1 MLNTS
6 CIHRNFFFFFFL
18 IRTHNVLLQC
28 TLLKDRG
35 GERKKKNKQFFSNY
49 SSGQGRTISFCKLS
63 PRPVPS
69 FDLINYYETIRSP
82 LATSGL
88 LIVSDP
94 FTTIITRIGFIY
106 LYIHISR
113 TPILARQ
120 PMYNSI
126 AQNRFRFD
134 RGVRLVKA
142 SINDIACSDHQ
153 VKIEPLKIL
162 FWNSFD
168 RLSNYRK

>member
-6 CIHRNFFFFFFL
+6 CIHRNFFFFFPNSNTQ
-18 IRTHNVLLQC
+18 RTSSMYVIERSR
-28 TLLKDRG
+28 RG
-35 GERKKKNKQFFSNY
+35 EEKKNKQFFSNY

>member
-1 MLNTS
+1 MYVIERS
-6 CIHRNFFFFFFL
+6 R
-18 IRTHNVLLQC
+18 
-28 TLLKDRG
+28 RG
-35 GERKKKNKQFFSNY
+35 EEKKNKQFFSNY
-49 SSGQGRTISFCKLS
+49 SSGQGQSASVSFLLVPFLPSNKLLRDDS
-63 PRPVPS
+63 LASCDILS
-69 FDLINYYETIRSP
+69 FRASYRFWPIYNYNYANRFY
-82 LATSGL
+82 L
-88 LIVSDP
+88 
-94 FTTIITRIGFIY
+94 FIY
-106 LYIHISR
+106 IYISR

>member
-6 CIHRNFFFFFFL
+6 CIHRNFFFFFPNSNTQ
-18 IRTHNVLLQC
+18 RTSSMYVIERSR
-28 TLLKDRG
+28 RG
-35 GERKKKNKQFFSNY
+35 EEKKNKQFFSNY

-106 LYIHISR
+106 LYIYTFLVRPSSLVSR
-113 TPILARQ
+113 CIIQSHR
-120 PMYNSI
+120 I
-126 AQNRFRFD
+126 DFD
-134 RGVRLVKA
+134 STEVFGLLRR
-142 SINDIACSDHQ
+142 
-153 VKIEPLKIL
+153 
-162 FWNSFD
+162 
-168 RLSNYRK
+168 R